1 MKNGYI
7 CDKETLQ
14 AMVKILSA
22 GNSILNQFIS
32 ELRDVEIQ
40 KDSMRFRRNLE
51 RLGEIF
57 AYEISKT
64 LDYEDRVV
72 ITPLGIASVPVL
84 SGPPVLA
91 TILRAG
97 LPFHQGLL
105 NFYDRSDNAF
115 ISAFR
120 LHHKD
125 GTFSINL
132 EYASVP
138 DIDNKVV
145 ILSDTMLA
153 SGSSMVLAYK
163 ELLAHGKPAHTHIVA
178 VVANVE
184 GLEFVKKSI
193 PRKDITIWLGVV
205 DDEMTAQS
213 YIVPGL
219 GDAGDLAFGKK
230 H

>member
-1 MKNGYI
+1 
-7 CDKETLQ
+7 
-14 AMVKILSA
+14 MVNVLST
-22 GNSILNQFIS
+22 GNSILNQYLS
-32 ELRDVEIQ
+32 EIRDAEIQ
-40 KDSMRFRRNLE
+40 KDSLRFRRNLE
-51 RLGEIF
+51 RLGGLF
-57 AYEISKT
+57 AYEISKG
-64 LDYEDRVV
+64 LNYEAREV

-84 SGPPVLA
+84 VDYPVLA

-105 NFYDRSDNAF
+105 NFFDKSENAF

-120 LHHKD
+120 RHHKD
-125 GTFSINL
+125 GTFSISI
-132 EYASVP
+132 EYASVGQIE
-138 DIDNKVV
+138 DKVV

-153 SGSSMVLAYK
+153 SGASMVLAYR
-163 ELLAHGKPAHTHIVA
+163 ELISHGKPKHTHIATAVA
-178 VVANVE
+178 SAE
-184 GLEFVKKSI
+184 GIEHVKKHV
-193 PRKDITIWLGVV
+193 PKQDVTIWVGAI